1 VTARRRWDTDERGI
15 GVGDARA
22 WTPVAETIVAVTTEQ
37 GWVAEEPELHLL
49 PHLEAASVD
58 GPLRIR
64 TAATTADGTFE
75 VELEWAAAAEPTR
88 RAVRSAL
95 FALVGT
101 IAETVTVL
109 HEPPGKRGRVVEILT
124 GSGGGPDGAFARHG
138 HTVRLHVLTASEPS
152 AE

>member
-1 VTARRRWDTDERGI
+1 MARRRWDTDERGI

-22 WTPVAETIVAVTTEQ
+22 WTPVAETIAAVTTED
-37 GWVAEEPELHLL
+37 GWVAEEPEAHLL

-58 GPLRIR
+58 GPLTIR
-64 TAATTADGTFE
+64 TAATTADGSFE
-75 VELEWAAAAEPTR
+75 VDLEWRGAAEPTR

-101 IAETVTVL
+101 IAETVTVV
-109 HEPPGKRGRVVEILT
+109 HEPPGARGRVVEILT
-124 GSGGGPDGAFARHG
+124 GSGGEPDGPFARHG
-138 HTVRLHVLTASEPS
+138 HTLRLRVVTSPEPA